1 MTLATL
7 LLALTP
13 PIALG
18 ACIVAHVILSR
29 TLPGLSRPRG
39 IVLSVGAAAVAVV
52 GLALFGPA
60 ERLAVG
66 VGPLELAVVWLL
78 TYVLLAYCYVI
89 GFFNL
94 GESARR
100 IRLLIDLHLAGRRGL
115 TLDEI
120 LSTYNARMIVD
131 VRLQRMVSGGQVRER
146 DGAYFT
152 ASRVMLTAARLLVW
166 LKIAYFGSRTELGAP
181 ATTSGRAPR

>member
-1 MTLATL
+1 VTLAVLT
-7 LLALTP
+7 LTP
-13 PIALG
+13 FVALG
-18 ACIVAHVILSR
+18 ACLVVHVILAR
-29 TLPGLSRPRG
+29 ALPGLARPLG
-39 IVLSVGAAAVAVV
+39 ILLSVGAAAVGVV

-60 ERLAVG
+60 GRLPAAVS
-66 VGPLELAVVWLL
+66 PLELAAVWLL

-100 IRLLIDLHLAGRRGL
+100 IRLLIDLHQAGRRGL

-131 VRLQRMVSGGQVRER
+131 VRLHRMIRGGQVRQQ
-146 DGAYFT
+146 DGVYYT
-152 ASRVMLTAARLLVW
+152 RSRVMLAAARLLVW
-166 LKIAYFGSRTELGAP
+166 LKIAYLGSPGEVGVPTPSTRP
-181 ATTSGRAPR
+181 APR